1 MKQAA
6 LSGPLS
12 AKPLA
17 AENADSF
24 LKKIQFNS

>member
-6 LSGPLS
+6 LSGQLS

-24 LKKIQFNS
+24 LKKNSI